1 MKEFFL
7 LQFNATCS
15 EGPAYYTI
23 KEREDLKFG
32 CSAGSI
38 SQLKGIDLLYTNRSN
53 QNRENENVFR
63 VKAQEF

>member
-1 MKEFFL
+1 MKEFIL

-15 EGPAYYTI
+15 EGPACYTI

-38 SQLKGIDLLYTNRSN
+38 FQLKGIDLLYINRSN
-53 QNRENENVFR
+53 QNRETENVFR